1 MLFLILSLS
10 TILAKSIKANQLAQI
25 ENQTNLKHGGDHHHK
40 FKINVPG
47 TGIVQLEPSIGTVI
61 FAIEIQDENAS
72 VALDR
77 ANTLVT
83 KAVDDIKYN
92 LFQED
97 YTIQT
102 GIFQLSLRYDYTTGV
117 QQLIGYSVTNQLY
130 VTTKNLKLIGK
141 IITVGVNAGL
151 NRIDGVN
158 YSNNQEELVNAND
171 EAIKLAIQDA
181 QRKANKIAESLN
193 LKFAQILHFKY
204 LDTYNNPT
212 TDAYSPKVAQGMSTK
227 ESGIPTPIFAAKNN
241 VRVDIELKVLL
252 K

>member
-1 MLFLILSLS
+1 MIFLLLSIS
-10 TILAKSIKANQLAQI
+10 TVIARSIQANKAYQI
-25 ENQTNLKHGGDHHHK
+25 ESYSNLKHEHHHHQ
-40 FKINVPG
+40 FKIKVPG

-61 FAIEIQDENAS
+61 FAIEIQDKNAN
-72 VALDR
+72 VALEN

-83 KAVDDIKYN
+83 KAVDEIKYS
-92 LFQED
+92 LFRDD

-102 GIFQLSLRYDYTTGV
+102 GIFQLSLRYDYTSGT

-130 VTTKNLKLIGK
+130 VTTKDLQLIGK

-158 YSNNQEELVNAND
+158 YSNNQDEMTKANN

-181 QRKANKIAESLN
+181 ERKAKQIAESLK
-193 LKFAQILHFKY
+193 LEFSEILHFKY
-204 LDTYNNPT
+204 LDNYNNPV
-212 TDAYSPKVAQGMSTK
+212 TDVYGPKAAGMATK
-227 ESGIPTPIFAAKNN
+227 SSGTPTPIFAAKNN